1 MTGKKMKQK
10 LTDILAEI
18 EALLEFSRYAL
29 DTNDIDTL
37 EQCQA
42 RIRELVLC
50 IK

>member
-1 MTGKKMKQK
+1 MKQK

-18 EALLEFSRYAL
+18 EALLEYSRYAL

-42 RIRELVLC
+42 RIRELISC

>member
-1 MTGKKMKQK
+1 MK
-10 LTDILAEI
+10 LTEIITEI
-18 EALLEFSRYAL
+18 EALLEYSRYAL

-42 RIRELVLC
+42 RIRELVSC